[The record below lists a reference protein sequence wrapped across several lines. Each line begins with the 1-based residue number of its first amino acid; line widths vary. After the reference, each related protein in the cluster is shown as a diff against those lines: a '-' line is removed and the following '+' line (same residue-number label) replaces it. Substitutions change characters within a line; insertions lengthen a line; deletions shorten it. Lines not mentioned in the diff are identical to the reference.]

1 MSKLRILHLVGSAQ
15 NDFYCNLSRLYAQD
29 CLTGIAD
36 QSRYDFQIAYITPD
50 LLWRFPPSLSSE
62 DIAVTKPIP
71 LFEAIEFLTTQNI
84 DLVLPQMFC
93 IPGMTHYRSL
103 LDLLKI
109 PYIGNTP
116 DIMAITAHKARAK
129 AIVAA
134 AGVKVPRGEL
144 LRTGDIPTIK
154 PPAVVKPASSDNS
167 LGVTLVKDATEY
179 ETALKTGFEYAKE
192 VIVEEYIELG
202 REVRCGII
210 VKDGELVGLPLEE
223 YLVNSHKPI
232 RKYVDKLQQGD
243 DGNLRFAAKD
253 NIKSWIVNNQD
264 PATEKVQAVA
274 KKCHQALGCRHYSLF
289 DFRIDP
295 NGEPWFLEAG
305 LYCSFAPKSVLS
317 SMAKAAGIPLN
328 ELLIIAINETLG

>member
-1 MSKLRILHLVGSAQ
+1 MSKLRILHLVGSAY

-36 QSRYDFQIAYITPD
+36 KSLYDFQIAYITPD
-50 LLWRFPPSLSSE
+50 SLWRFPPSLSSE
-62 DIAVTKPIP
+62 DIAVTKSIP

-134 AGVKVPRGEL
+134 AGVKVPHGKI
-144 LRTGDIPTIK
+144 LRSGDIPTIK

-167 LGVTLVKDATEY
+167 LGVALVKDMSEY
-179 ETALKTGFEYAKE
+179 EAALK
-192 VIVEEYIELG
+192 
-202 REVRCGII
+202 
-210 VKDGELVGLPLEE
+210 
-223 YLVNSHKPI
+223 
-232 RKYVDKLQQGD
+232 
-243 DGNLRFAAKD
+243 
-253 NIKSWIVNNQD
+253 
-264 PATEKVQAVA
+264 
-274 KKCHQALGCRHYSLF
+274 
-289 DFRIDP
+289 
-295 NGEPWFLEAG
+295 
-305 LYCSFAPKSVLS
+305 
-317 SMAKAAGIPLN
+317 
-328 ELLIIAINETLG
+328 